1 MPILTNKD
9 SQYEPTTISTKD
21 LEGLDA
27 TLGSRMDIG
36 LTVEAYNNLVI
47 VEE

>member
-1 MPILTNKD
+1 MPIVTNKD
-9 SQYEPTTISTKD
+9 SQYEPTTIATKD
-21 LEGLDA
+21 LEGLEA

-36 LTVEAYNNLVI
+36 LTAEAYNNLGI